1 MAQKVTDITA
11 RKEAPHN
18 QENIVKP
25 EATPQPAGFEVAPE
39 RPVEQI
45 PQMPSEGKIEEER
58 REIGGIAQ
66 PAPVV
71 VPQAKNPVLERIED
85 ILEEDLEQIYFQMPP
100 QKQAE
105 FNKVGEET
113 ATQINQLLQGVRI
126 QARKIL
132 DLIIRWLKIIPGIN
146 KYFLEQEAKIKTDE
160 LLKLRSDQR
169 LQQSGQQGIN
179 DQNKI

>member
-11 RKEAPHN
+11 RTEKPQNH
-18 QENIVKP
+18 ENIAKP
-25 EATPQPAGFEVAPE
+25 EAMPSVAGFEVKPEIAPE
-39 RPVEQI
+39 KI
-45 PQMPSEGKIEEER
+45 PPMPSEGKIEEER
-58 REIGGIAQ
+58 REIGAIAQ
-66 PAPVV
+66 PSLVVAP
-71 VPQAKNPVLERIED
+71 AKSQVLEKIED

-113 ATQINQLLQGVRI
+113 ATQIELLLHGVKI
-126 QARKIL
+126 QVRKIL
-132 DLIIRWLKIIPGIN
+132 DLIVRWLKIIPGIN

-160 LLKLRSDQR
+160 LLKLRSEQ
-169 LQQSGQQGIN
+169 GQKGSS

>member
-1 MAQKVTDITA
+1 MPQKVTDITA
-11 RKEAPHN
+11 RTEKPQN

-25 EATPQPAGFEVAPE
+25 EAMPQPAGFEVAPE
-39 RPVEQI
+39 KPLEQI
-45 PQMPSEGKIEEER
+45 PQIPGEGKIAEER
-58 REIGGIAQ
+58 REIGGIVQ
-66 PAPVV
+66 PAPMA
-71 VPQAKNPVLERIED
+71 PQAPAKSLVLEKIED

-113 ATQINQLLQGVRI
+113 ATKINQLLQGVRV
-126 QARKIL
+126 QVRKIL
-132 DLIIRWLKIIPGIN
+132 DLIVRWLKIIPGIN

-160 LLKLRSDQR
+160 LLKLRTDRNQR
-169 LQQSGQQGIN
+169 QHQGGAS